1 MKNLKHPF
9 NLLERP
15 ILLVGFCLLL
25 WSAEVRAQIL
35 VVSSTKSPLMGLTQS
50 EVKSLFLGNPIQG
63 GSVDFRPL
71 ERPSTEGSPLKATFL
86 DRVMMMK
93 PGEMKAYWS
102 RKIFTGRGTPPPE
115 AKTTEQVR
123 EWLEKEPLMV
133 TYVNKEEFDP
143 KSMKLLLEVK

>member
-1 MKNLKHPF
+1 MKILRQHSF
-9 NLLERP
+9 SALLAQQLT
-15 ILLVGFCLLL
+15 ILGFFWFALETHAQVLVVASPQSPLVG
-25 WSAEVRAQIL
+25 I
-35 VVSSTKSPLMGLTQS
+35 SPT

-63 GSVDFRPL
+63 GNLDFRPL
-71 ERPSTEGSPLKATFL
+71 DRMALEANSLKSSFL

-115 AKTTEQVR
+115 AKTIEQVR
-123 EWLEKEPLMV
+123 EWLSKEPLIV
-133 TYVNKEEFDP
+133 TYVTKEEFDP